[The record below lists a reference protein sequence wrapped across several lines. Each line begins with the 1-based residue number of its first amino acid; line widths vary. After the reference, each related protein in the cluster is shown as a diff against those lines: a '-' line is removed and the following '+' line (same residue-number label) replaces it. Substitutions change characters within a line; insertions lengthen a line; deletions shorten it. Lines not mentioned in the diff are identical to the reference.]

1 MSVSKNIAH
10 VDKLLRSAYKML
22 QPVFHDLILDDQDC
36 FASEEGWQALLH
48 LIPDKDVVK
57 NLQEMWED
65 DPDRSSEDKWQDV
78 EDEIE
83 RNERKKG
90 KGSVCD

>member
-1 MSVSKNIAH
+1 
-10 VDKLLRSAYKML
+10 ML
-22 QPVFHDLILDDQDC
+22 QPVFHDLILEDQDC

-65 DPDRSSEDKWQDV
+65 DPDRSSEDKWQDL
-78 EDEIE
+78 EDEIGGKRGKNT
-83 RNERKKG
+83 RNT
-90 KGSVCD
+90 SVSLSSSSHGCRPVAGR